1 MKDSL
6 FAFRGRRSI
15 RFRAQGTQKR
25 WGRFT
30 FPNTGRLEDLSEFD
44 ERFGDLASVEVETRR
59 NLRVEVGTQAR
70 SLRPGPPAGSCRG
83 HYSGRFAP
91 SLAPFAAPVVVSFV
105 LCQAFF
111 VPCFVLW

>member
-44 ERFGDLASVEVETRR
+44 ERFGDL
-59 NLRVEVGTQAR
+59 
-70 SLRPGPPAGSCRG
+70 
-83 HYSGRFAP
+83 H
-91 SLAPFAAPVVVSFV
+91 
-105 LCQAFF
+105 
-111 VPCFVLW
+111 